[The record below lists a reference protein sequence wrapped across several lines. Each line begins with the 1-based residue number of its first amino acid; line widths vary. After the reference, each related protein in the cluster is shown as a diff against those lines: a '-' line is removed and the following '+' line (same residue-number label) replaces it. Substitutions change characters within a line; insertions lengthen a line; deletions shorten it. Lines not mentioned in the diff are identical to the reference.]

1 MRLGV
6 NRDDYSTSPLRREQ
20 DSGFDD
26 AARAPGAVRGEPYY
40 PSFAQRADGAQQR
53 ASTAT
58 TA

>member
-20 DSGFDD
+20 NSGLDD
-26 AARAPGAVRGEPYY
+26 PARATGAVRGEAYH
-40 PSFAQRADGAQQR
+40 PSFAQRADGAQQS